1 MEKNPPVT
9 LLTPNAVSQLCKTL
23 DIRPTKQLG
32 QNFVTEPSAI
42 RKIVREAGVKAG
54 EQVLEV
60 GPGLGSLTL
69 GLLEVGAHVAACE
82 IDSRLAAFLPA
93 TIASHAPQSLGR
105 AYLVNKDALKLVPAD
120 LENLAALSE
129 SAGETGKELDKQQ
142 GSVQHSGK
150 AFLPEI
156 LVSNLP
162 YNVAVP
168 VLLHLFAVFPSLKR
182 ALVMV
187 QKEVAVR
194 LSAPAGSKVYGV
206 PSVKIAWYGK
216 ARMKSDISRRVFY
229 PQPNV
234 DSALVE
240 IVRAP
245 SRSLCLREDKQKGY
259 LSSEKEISGYLGK
272 TPTAPEQEHRE
283 REVVFELIDCAF
295 ASRRKMLRSSL
306 KTWAA
311 PLAVTPLLQAA
322 GIAPTSRAET
332 LTIRDFV
339 ALAKLRSVLES
350 RVEKSSI
357 ISDKTG
363 INVTTQEREENS
375 VPASSPAASSPA
387 APSKPSLPAAETASA
402 RQAQA
407 VSNGK
412 INLFL
417 AATRANDGYHPLS
430 TLFQAVNLR
439 EKVTITL
446 QEQGLDIDIK
456 FDAPEGAVGY
466 SPDRDQQAL
475 TGLEV
480 QNNLATRAF
489 LLVAK
494 QCGYQG
500 GAKISIEKQVP
511 VAGGMAGGSAD
522 AAAALLAA
530 NQVLAAGLSRNQLA
544 EIGAK
549 LGADVPFGI
558 YGGTCFADRYG
569 DRITP
574 LPPANSL
581 SVVAA
586 VSPNTLATPEVF
598 RQYDKSGFLRQK
610 LPNLAELNSLLQAL
624 YQADLPVLAKLIQ
637 NDLQNPA
644 IKLLPQLA
652 VTLEAARRQGAVAFI
667 SGSGPTVIALVQT
680 DSHARALA
688 VELAKLE
695 TVSYA
700 LPLTFSTPECPLDR
714 EHWLA

>member
-69 GLLEVGAHVAACE
+69 GLLEVGAYVAACE
-82 IDSRLAAFLPA
+82 IDSRLTAFLPA

-129 SAGETGKELDKQQ
+129 SAGEAGKELDKQQ
-142 GSVQHSGK
+142 GSVQNSGK

-245 SRSLCLREDKQKGY
+245 SRSLCLREEKQKGY

-272 TPTAPEQEHRE
+272 TLTAPEQEHRQ

-350 RVEKSSI
+350 RVEKSPI
-357 ISDKTG
+357 IPKKTANN
-363 INVTTQEREENS
+363 ITTLEREDNS
-375 VPASSPAASSPA
+375 APASLPA
-387 APSKPSLPAAETASA
+387 APSKPSLSAAETASA

-417 AATRANDGYHPLS
+417 AATRENDGYHPLS

-439 EKVTITL
+439 EKVTISL

-475 TGLEV
+475 TGLEI

-489 LLVAK
+489 LLVAQ

-500 GAKISIEKQVP
+500 GAKITIEKQVP

-581 SVVAA
+581 SLVAA

-610 LPNLAELNSLLQAL
+610 LPNLAELNPLLQAL
-624 YQADLPVLAKLIQ
+624 YQADLSVLAKLIQ

-652 VTLEAARRQGAVAFI
+652 VTLETAKQQGAVAFI

-680 DSHARALA
+680 DSQARALA
-688 VELAKLE
+688 VELAKLD

-700 LPLTFSTPECPLDR
+700 LPLAFSTPECPLDR

>member
-69 GLLEVGAHVAACE
+69 GLLEVGAYVAACE
-82 IDSRLAAFLPA
+82 IDSRLTAFLPA

-129 SAGETGKELDKQQ
+129 SAGEAGKELDKQQ
-142 GSVQHSGK
+142 GSVQNSGK

-245 SRSLCLREDKQKGY
+245 SRSLCLREEKQKGY

-272 TPTAPEQEHRE
+272 TLTAPEQEHRQ

-350 RVEKSSI
+350 RVEKSPI
-357 ISDKTG
+357 IPKKTANN
-363 INVTTQEREENS
+363 ITTLEREDNS
-375 VPASSPAASSPA
+375 APASLPA
-387 APSKPSLPAAETASA
+387 APSKPSLSAAETASA

-417 AATRANDGYHPLS
+417 AATRENDGYHPLS

-439 EKVTITL
+439 EKVTISL

-475 TGLEV
+475 TGLEI

-489 LLVAK
+489 LLVAQ

-500 GAKISIEKQVP
+500 GAKITIEKQVP

-522 AAAALLAA
+522 AAAALLAS

-581 SVVAA
+581 SLVAA

-610 LPNLAELNSLLQAL
+610 LPNLAELNPLLQAL
-624 YQADLPVLAKLIQ
+624 YQADLSVLAKLIQ

-652 VTLEAARRQGAVAFI
+652 LTLEVAKQQGAVAFI

-688 VELAKLE
+688 VELAKLD

-700 LPLTFSTPECPLDR
+700 LPLAFSTPECPLDR